1 MTPISFREVIQ
12 KAVATPHTVA
22 AKLGLMALESVFSP
36 ILACQ
41 FDQFCLDSRKIG
53 VDDGFVLL
61 KSSRQDA
68 QTNLN

>member
-1 MTPISFREVIQ
+1 MMPISFREVIQ

-22 AKLGLMALESVFSP
+22 AELGLMTLESVFAP

-53 VDDGFVLL
+53 TDDGFVLL
-61 KSSRQDA
+61 KSSRQVLR
-68 QTNLN
+68 QT